1 MISLSALMFVRST
14 HSFCLVF
21 DELMKEGAPSGLTS
35 QTPSDQS
42 RSFSLSQNHTH
53 TRRVEGSL
61 VHSHVDSAC
70 CCLTLLCQ
78 HRCPVSSSLIFKL
91 DLL

>member
-21 DELMKEGAPSGLTS
+21 DELMEEAAPAPSGITS

-53 TRRVEGSL
+53 AESKVRSST
-61 VHSHVDSAC
+61 HM
-70 CCLTLLCQ
+70 LTLL
-78 HRCPVSSSLIFKL
+78 VVV
-91 DLL
+91 

>member
-21 DELMKEGAPSGLTS
+21 DELMKEGAPAPLGLTS

-53 TRRVEGSL
+53 THTHTHAESKVRSST
-61 VHSHVDSAC
+61 HM
-70 CCLTLLCQ
+70 LTLL
-78 HRCPVSSSLIFKL
+78 VVV
-91 DLL
+91 

>member
-53 TRRVEGSL
+53 AESKVRSST
-61 VHSHVDSAC
+61 HM
-70 CCLTLLCQ
+70 LTLL
-78 HRCPVSSSLIFKL
+78 VVV
-91 DLL
+91 